1 MAEQK
6 GKLLEN
12 PIVLHGIMRGRKIIE
27 LDDDSFLPD
36 GYRVTLH
43 LVLEPGE
50 GLKLAAGAWADMT
63 PEEVAELA
71 AFLVSDRAAFCTGG
85 DYLVDGG
92 LLAGIGV
99 Q

>member
-12 PIVLHGIMRGRKIIE
+12 PIVLHGVMRGRKIIE
-27 LDDDSFLPD
+27 LDDDSFLPG

-63 PEEVAELA
+63 PEEVADLEDILSKSRGRPIKLSGEEL
-71 AFLVSDRAAFCTGG
+71 S
-85 DYLVDGG
+85 
-92 LLAGIGV
+92 
-99 Q
+99 

>member
-12 PIVLHGIMRGRKIIE
+12 PIVLHGVMRGRKIIE

-63 PEEVAELA
+63 PEEVADLEDILSKSRGRPIK
-71 AFLVSDRAAFCTGG
+71 LSGEEPS
-85 DYLVDGG
+85 
-92 LLAGIGV
+92 
-99 Q
+99 

>member
-6 GKLLEN
+6 KAEKILEK
-12 PIVLHGIMRGRKIIE
+12 PIVLHGVMRGPKIIE

-43 LVLEPGE
+43 LVLQPGE

-63 PEEVAELA
+63 PEEVADLEDIL
-71 AFLVSDRAAFCTGG
+71 SKSRGRPIKISG
-85 DYLVDGG
+85 EEPS
-92 LLAGIGV
+92 
-99 Q
+99 